1 MSLFCCFTFI
11 FISTYTDYDVDG
23 GRDLDIFDINEGMQ
37 KEGQNSL
44 FFLMFPGYYSVT
56 IVNQFSLCLVSI
68 EAGLNLV
75 EGDIVL
81 DVVC

>member
-1 MSLFCCFTFI
+1 MMWTAEGTLTFLTLMKVCRKKDKTPHVLP
-11 FISTYTDYDVDG
+11 SC
-23 GRDLDIFDINEGMQ
+23 
-37 KEGQNSL
+37 SS